1 MILRESK
8 TGLACMSNEQTKK
21 ARKDWKDE
29 AHQRGEGKERER
41 RGERETR
48 AEVYMCWGRSGSP
61 SVQKWV
67 SGQTRAA

>member
-1 MILRESK
+1 MDNESQKSKAFFLLMILRESK

-41 RGERETR
+41 E
-48 AEVYMCWGRSGSP
+48 
-61 SVQKWV
+61 
-67 SGQTRAA
+67 